1 MSTQQD
7 NGKIVGLRFNFS
19 ILISKSEKNFSD
31 YLDKDL
37 INDHKSSV
45 YVALVKDLIRTKEN
59 LW

>member
-1 MSTQQD
+1 MGRLYDYDS
-7 NGKIVGLRFNFS
+7 IS

-37 INDHKSSV
+37 INDHKSSE
-45 YVALVKDLIRTKEN
+45 YVALVKDLIRTKGN